1 MNQKQTDYQY
11 HNCNFPI
18 KDSVEIIYCDF
29 YGDADD
35 RLAKE
40 WWLHLYQE
48 ATEEDMNNLKADK
61 IGEIIIIKN
70 RPSVN
75 HPPPKTHINKPVKPS
90 PLKIVSVI
98 IIT

>member
-61 IGEIIIIKN
+61 IGEIIIAEQLKFLIV
-70 RPSVN
+70 RSVE
-75 HPPPKTHINKPVKPS
+75 INWNS
-90 PLKIVSVI
+90 FE
-98 IIT
+98 

>member
-40 WWLHLYQE
+40 WWVHLYQE

-61 IGEIIIIKN
+61 IGEIIIAEQLKFLIV
-70 RPSVN
+70 RSVE
-75 HPPPKTHINKPVKPS
+75 INWNS
-90 PLKIVSVI
+90 FE
-98 IIT
+98 